1 MIKRLKVIDI
11 KILAVAAALFFM
23 TNCSE
28 EEPFGVEEVISSI
41 KISYP
46 LEGFMVSGKSTVS
59 VAVITN
65 SKVDSIL
72 YKIENVE
79 EKRFKNKKESAAF
92 DFGDT
97 SKYKHGEEYTLIVK
111 WWGGEGT
118 FSDTSLFIVENNKT
132 VRITSR
138 GGSVDLFNSVPTYLP
153 DSTRIVA
160 QSRRTGNMELYSI
173 RNPFIKRV
181 PNDELKPGDSFT
193 REYDLNLSHNP
204 SSEIMP
210 FYWTAKGKLIYSSN
224 RDGNYQLYL
233 LDLITKEVDTLTA
246 DSIAGSFFP
255 SGSNSGNLLVYER
268 EEEGDSDIWMI
279 NMTNT
284 LNTPLLQREGS
295 DGHPSFSPDD
305 STIIFHSNFIRRFD
319 IWTMP
324 SAGGDPELLVD
335 WDSDEKNPV
344 WSPDGNFIAFTSN
357 RAGNDDI
364 WLYRLSDGS
373 AVQLTSNSADEDF
386 AAFHP
391 SVPEILFSAFID
403 GNYDIFRLSDIYK
416 SF

>member
-1 MIKRLKVIDI
+1 M
-11 KILAVAAALFFM
+11 KILVVAAALFFM

-28 EEPFGVEEVISSI
+28 DEPFGVEEVNSSI
-41 KISYP
+41 SISYP
-46 LEGFMVSGKSTVS
+46 LEGFMVSGKSIVS

-79 EKRFKNKKESAAF
+79 EKRFENKKETAAF
-92 DFGDT
+92 DFGDR
-97 SKYKHGEEYTLIVK
+97 SKYKHGEEYTLVVK

-118 FSDTSLFIVENNKT
+118 FSDTSLFIVEDNRT

-138 GGSVDLFNSVPTYLP
+138 GRVDLFNSVPTYLP

-181 PNDELKPGDSFT
+181 PNDALKLGDSFI

-210 FYWTAKGKLIYSSN
+210 FYWVAKSKLIYSSN
-224 RDGNYQLYL
+224 REGNYQLYL
-233 LDLITKEVDTLTA
+233 LDLITEEVDTLTS
-246 DSIAGSFFP
+246 DNSIASFFP
-255 SGSNSGNLLVYER
+255 SGSSSGNLLVYER

-284 LNTPLLQREGS
+284 LSAPLLQREGS

-305 STIIFHSNFIRRFD
+305 ATIIFHSNFNGRFD

-344 WSPDGNFIAFTSN
+344 WSPDGNIIAFTSN
-357 RAGNDDI
+357 RAGNDDV

-391 SVPEILFSAFID
+391 SDPEILFSAFID
-403 GNYDIFRLSDIYK
+403 GNYDIFKLSDIYK

>member
-1 MIKRLKVIDI
+1 M
-11 KILAVAAALFFM
+11 KILAVAAALFFI

-28 EEPFGVEEVISSI
+28 DEPFGVEEVISSI
-41 KISYP
+41 SISYP
-46 LEGFMVSGKSTVS
+46 LEGFMVSGKSIVS

-79 EKRFKNKKESAAF
+79 EKRFENKKETAAF
-92 DFGDT
+92 DFGDR
-97 SKYKHGEEYTLIVK
+97 SKYKHGEEYTLVVK

-118 FSDTSLFIVENNKT
+118 FSDTSLFIVEDNRT

-138 GGSVDLFNSVPTYLP
+138 DGIDLFNSVPTYLP
-153 DSTRIVA
+153 DSTRIIA
-160 QSRRTGNMELYSI
+160 QSRRTGNMELFSI
-173 RNPFIKRV
+173 RIPVIKRV
-181 PNDELKPGDSFT
+181 PHDELKIFDSFT

-210 FYWTAKGKLIYSSN
+210 FYWAAKSKLIYSSN
-224 RDGNYQLYL
+224 REGNYQLYL
-233 LDLITKEVDTLTA
+233 LDLITEEVDTLTS
-246 DSIAGSFFP
+246 DKGIASFFP

-268 EEEGDSDIWMI
+268 VEEGDSDIWMI
-279 NMTNT
+279 TMTNT
-284 LNTPLLQREGS
+284 LSAPLLQREGS

-305 STIIFHSNFIRRFD
+305 AIIIFHSNFNGRFD

-344 WSPDGNFIAFTSN
+344 WSPDGNIIAFTSN
-357 RAGNDDI
+357 RAGNDDV

-391 SVPEILFSAFID
+391 SDPEILFSAFID